1 MPRLTHT
8 DATNDARCARV
19 LATGKLDARARRAPD
34 YAAENEAL
42 HTLARALSASDAV
55 MLQTL
60 VDMALALCDAGSAGI
75 SLRDRDATQ
84 PSPFR
89 WVAVSGRCAAY
100 VGHIIPSDDSPAG
113 VALEL
118 EAPQLF
124 AFPKRQFACMAD
136 IEPEI
141 TEELVVPVP
150 GVPEPWGALWVMS
163 HDEAHHFDNEHRRVL
178 TSLANFTCA
187 ALSIRQ
193 ANAAAEARAVE
204 AEAARRSLAAAE
216 ANKDNFIAMLGHE
229 LRGPLAPVDS
239 ALAAA
244 QKLAANSPAVLSALA
259 VANRQVGQLKRIVG
273 DLLDASR
280 IRTGKLG
287 VHRAYGLLGDII
299 KDAIGTV
306 REEAEKRQQRLCAE
320 QPPYPLTVFADA
332 GRLTQV
338 FSNLLW
344 NAVKYTPSGGEITLR
359 VEAADPGTIPEHDSA
374 PREVVTTIRDSGMGI
389 APDLLPHVFD
399 LFTQAPDVRM
409 RAEGGL
415 GVGLSVVRYLVNTHQ
430 GEIAIHSEGEGKG
443 TEVIVRLP
451 IVCRTQVAHAAS
463 TSHGIPPA
471 RILLVDDIPDAT
483 EALATL
489 LTLDGHEVKRA
500 RSGAE
505 ALSLVESFTPDVA
518 LIDINMPDMD
528 GHELARLL
536 RQRTQCASTR
546 LVALTGYAATTPER
560 GADEFDC
567 YLVKPPS
574 LEDLGEVLRG

>member
-1 MPRLTHT
+1 M
-8 DATNDARCARV
+8 
-19 LATGKLDARARRAPD
+19 LATGKLDTRPHRAPD
-34 YAAENEAL
+34 YAAENDAL
-42 HTLARALSASDAV
+42 HTLAKALSASDAV

-60 VDMALALCDAGSAGI
+60 VDTTLALCNAGSAGI

-84 PSPFR
+84 PSSFR

-100 VGHIIPSDDSPAG
+100 VDHVIPSGASPAG
-113 VALEL
+113 VVLEFD
-118 EAPQLF
+118 APQLF

-163 HDEAHHFDNEHRRVL
+163 HDEAHHFDNEHRRIL

-193 ANAAAEARAVE
+193 ANAAAEARAAE
-204 AEAARRSLAAAE
+204 AEAARRALAAEE

-244 QKLAANSPAVLSALA
+244 QKLAADSPAVLSALA
-259 VANRQVGQLKRIVG
+259 VANRQVGQLKRIVS

-299 KDAIGTV
+299 KDAVGTV
-306 REEAEKRQQRLCAE
+306 REEAEKRQHRFRVE

-332 GRLTQV
+332 GRLAQV
-338 FSNLLW
+338 FTNLLG
-344 NAVKYTPSGGEITLR
+344 NAVKYTPSGGEITLH
-359 VEAADPGTIPEHDSA
+359 VEAPDPGTIPEHDST
-374 PREVVTTIRDSGMGI
+374 PREAVITIRDSGMGI
-389 APDLLPHVFD
+389 AHDLLPHVFD
-399 LFTQAPDVRM
+399 LFTQAPGVRM

-415 GVGLSVVRYLVNTHQ
+415 GVGLSVVHYLVNAHR
-430 GEIAIHSEGEGKG
+430 GEIAIYSEGEGKG
-443 TEVIVRLP
+443 TEVTVRLP
-451 IVCRTQVAHAAS
+451 IVCRSQIAHAAP
-463 TSHGIPPA
+463 TTHGIPPA

-483 EALATL
+483 EALAIL

-500 RSGAE
+500 QSGAE

-518 LIDINMPDMD
+518 LIDINMPGMD

-574 LEDLGEVLRG
+574 LEDLGEVLRA